1 MNEER
6 VMKMTKTAHILT
18 LSAMLPFAAFAATS
32 ASAGDDEKEGGALKG
47 AAKGAAIGA
56 VVPGVSAKTG
66 ATVGA
71 VSGAVKKNNAD
82 DKDDKKDE

>member
-1 MNEER
+1 
-6 VMKMTKTAHILT
+6 MKMSKTARVLT
-18 LSAMLPFAAFAATS
+18 ISAMLPLAAFAVTS
-32 ASAGDDEKEGGALKG
+32 ASAEDDQKEGGALKG

-71 VSGAVKKNNAD
+71 VSGAMKKSNAD
-82 DKDDKKDE
+82 DTDDKKDE